1 MLHTSHSEQAILN
14 SDGNKPHIK
23 TRPSYKYNIKKDI
36 KEGDSDSVKD
46 VTVKSL
52 AFVLC
57 I

>member
-1 MLHTSHSEQAILN
+1 MLHTSRSEQAVLN

-36 KEGDSDSVKD
+36 KEGTSDSVMD
-46 VTVKSL
+46 ITVKCL
-52 AFVLC
+52 AFVRG